1 MTSKNWTIADIP
13 DLSGKTIIVTGGNSG
28 LGYESVKVFA
38 GKGAKVILA
47 CRTLNKGEQAKKQI
61 LELYPAADISVMGLD
76 LMDLASI
83 RSFATSFTQSHT
95 RLDVLLNN
103 AGIMMVPYGLTKDGF
118 EKQLGTN
125 HLGHFALTG
134 LLLDILKKTPKSR
147 VVNVSSMAHK
157 SGVMDFNNLLFEKGA
172 GYSPMKAYGR
182 SKLSNLLFTYELQR
196 FFEAN
201 KIDCIALA
209 AHPGVSD
216 TNLFNQAAPEWL
228 LNIFRPLLLLMI
240 QPAAMGALPG
250 MRASVDPNA
259 MGSDYYGPGG
269 KREIKGYPVVVQPKE
284 TALDKE
290 SARILWET
298 SEKLTSVV
306 YK

>member
-1 MTSKNWTIADIP
+1 
-13 DLSGKTIIVTGGNSG
+13 
-28 LGYESVKVFA
+28 
-38 GKGAKVILA
+38 
-47 CRTLNKGEQAKKQI
+47 
-61 LELYPAADISVMGLD
+61 
-76 LMDLASI
+76 
-83 RSFATSFTQSHT
+83 
-95 RLDVLLNN
+95 
-103 AGIMMVPYGLTKDGF
+103 
-118 EKQLGTN
+118 
-125 HLGHFALTG
+125 
-134 LLLDILKKTPKSR
+134 
-147 VVNVSSMAHK
+147 
-157 SGVMDFNNLLFEKGA
+157 MDFNNLLFEKGA